1 MQQQESKLSYS
12 NLILEAQKLN
22 DYQLRKVLGFWIK
35 ARYSNVSQSKELN
48 ARVVILFA
56 VL

>member
-12 NLILEAQKLN
+12 NLIHEAYKLN
-22 DYQLRKVLGFWIK
+22 DYQLKKVLGFWSK
-35 ARYSNVSQSKELN
+35 ARYSNPSQSKELN
-48 ARVVILFA
+48 GRVVILFA

>member
-12 NLILEAQKLN
+12 NLIHEAYKLN
-22 DYQLRKVLGFWIK
+22 DYQLKKVLGFWNK
-35 ARYSNVSQSKELN
+35 ARYSNASQSKELN
-48 ARVVILFA
+48 GRVVILFA